1 MRARLPGTV
10 PACAHI
16 RMIFHIGPAPA
27 RLAPC
32 KALLVAGRCGILGHM
47 LSPSRHLD
55 VLSVTCPVGELQT
68 PQDSHHVM
76 YFHVGRPVMLTCRLS
91 GREQHGGVHRPGDL
105 CVLPA
110 GVVGEWDMGAR
121 ADSLV
126 LRLSPSIVQETA
138 DALRLTPA
146 RARVAPA
153 IRVRDPHL
161 EHIGWL
167 LRSER
172 EAGYPFGQLFV
183 DSVAAAMAARLLRRQ
198 GHVPVASRCQLPKWR
213 LRAVCDYIEANLDR
227 DLSLAELAAVAGFS
241 VPHFKVLFRRA
252 TGLSPHR
259 YVVECRVERA
269 RQLLL
274 ERNRSM
280 GGVALEA
287 GFTHSSHMVR
297 CFRRVLGIAPVDVT
311 AVSRAPAHSRRSV
324 RR

>member
-1 MRARLPGTV
+1 MILRIRHPGHAGCK
-10 PACAHI
+10 PL
-16 RMIFHIGPAPA
+16 
-27 RLAPC
+27 LA
-32 KALLVAGRCGILGHM
+32 AGLCRILAHM
-47 LSPSRHLD
+47 LSPSSHLD

-68 PQDSHHVM
+68 PQDSHHVL
-76 YFHVGRPVMLTCRLS
+76 YFHVGRPVSLTCRLG
-91 GREQHGGVHRPGDL
+91 GREQYGGVHHPGDL

-110 GVVGEWDMGAR
+110 GVVGQWDMGAR

-126 LRLSPSIVQETA
+126 LRLSPSLVQETA
-138 DALRLTPA
+138 HTLRLTMA
-146 RARVAPA
+146 RAKVAPA

-183 DSVAAAMAARLLRRQ
+183 DSLAAAMAARLLRRQ
-198 GHVPVASRCQLPKWR
+198 GHSPPASRCQLPKWR
-213 LRAVCDYIEANLDR
+213 LHAVADYIEANLDR

-241 VPHFKVLFRRA
+241 VPHFKVLFRRT

-259 YVVECRVERA
+259 YVVERRVERA

-274 ERNRSM
+274 KCAGSM
-280 GGVALEA
+280 GDVALDA

-297 CFRRVLGIAPVDVT
+297 CFRRVLGITPVDVT
-311 AVSRAPAHSRRSV
+311 AFSRPQLEPITSNRLMIQAT
-324 RR
+324 